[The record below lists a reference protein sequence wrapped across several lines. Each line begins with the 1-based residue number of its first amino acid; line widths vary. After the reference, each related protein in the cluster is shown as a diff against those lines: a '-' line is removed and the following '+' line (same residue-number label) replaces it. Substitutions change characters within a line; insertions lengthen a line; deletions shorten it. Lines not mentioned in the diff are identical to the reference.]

1 MLIVGNKMKEN
12 IIKRLNDVIGD
23 EEWELLYNEVR
34 NKVLNDLLREKYVK
48 MIFDSEE
55 NNKLYKI
62 LNDSK

>member
-1 MLIVGNKMKEN
+1 MKKDIINKLSD
-12 IIKRLNDVIGD
+12 IISE
-23 EEWELLYNEVR
+23 EEWDILYNEVR